1 VSAARGHDVAFS
13 EADLERARAKA
24 GVETEY
30 FGGAEGAEVLPGGSI
45 SFEGSHALVAEFT
58 SAEATALAQAA
69 RWCYQPL
76 EDVQVRFHAG
86 GVECWGSIVPSRV
99 RAAMVALGGEPE
111 DVPDALSKYESSGP
125 TPFYVKGKAAVV
137 DGELMLM
144 PQRVSAAGFS
154 IPSFLANRYVA
165 QVVDFLQERAG
176 AIPGFSVSSCTF
188 GEDVARFEGTVPDR
202 KRVAV

>member
-1 VSAARGHDVAFS
+1 VSAARGHDVAFT

-30 FGGAEGAEVLPGGSI
+30 FEGAEGAEVLPGDSI
-45 SFEGSHALVAEFT
+45 AFEGSHALVAEFT
-58 SAEATALAQAA
+58 SAEATALVRAA
-69 RWCYQPL
+69 RWCYQPVRG
-76 EDVQVRFHAG
+76 VQVRFHSG
-86 GVECWGSIVPSRV
+86 GIECWGLVIPNRV
-99 RAAMVALGGEPE
+99 RSALVALGGTPD
-111 DVPDALSKYESSGP
+111 DVPDALSKYEGSGP

-137 DGELMLM
+137 DGELTLM

-154 IPSFLANRYVA
+154 IPGFLAKKFVA
-165 QVVDFLQERAG
+165 QVVDFLQERTA
-176 AIPGFSVSSCTF
+176 AIPGFSVKSCTF